1 MKPAISC
8 DNKLYFEYE
17 EIGYDKYVLNGMEY
31 YRIYLRLHGFK
42 DTLKNY
48 SKEEDALR
56 ALSYIRD
63 GIRGKAPLIEIFT
76 GE

>member
-1 MKPAISC
+1 MKPVISC
-8 DNKLYFEYE
+8 NNILYFEYE
-17 EIGYDKYVLNGMEY
+17 EIGYDKYVLNGTEY

-42 DTLKNY
+42 NTLKSYNK
-48 SKEEDALR
+48 KEDVLK

-63 GIRGKAPLIEIFT
+63 GIRGKVPLIEVFT